1 VLRKRFEVC
10 DGKREF
16 IVDESCDGDFVC
28 ARIDVGNG
36 TVVAIIAVFGDEAV
50 HCVSIMAAYGS

>member
-1 VLRKRFEVC
+1 MLRKRFEVC

-16 IVDESCDGDFVC
+16 IVDESCYGDFVC

-36 TVVAIIAVFGDEAV
+36 AVVAVIAVFGDEAV
-50 HCVSIMAAYGS
+50 DSISILTA